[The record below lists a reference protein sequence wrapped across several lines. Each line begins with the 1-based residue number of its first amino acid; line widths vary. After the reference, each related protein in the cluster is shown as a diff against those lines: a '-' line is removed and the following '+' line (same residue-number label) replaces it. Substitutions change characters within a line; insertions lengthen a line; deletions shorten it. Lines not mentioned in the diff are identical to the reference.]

1 MYRKPFLSAFF
12 SLFFFFLSACASQPT
27 NSAPQAVDLIPFVT
41 STESPPQTAGPVG
54 LVTAET
60 PLPSPTPF
68 TYAVQTGDTISGIAL
83 KFGVSIDD
91 LQAANSNVSA
101 ICLTF

>member
-1 MYRKPFLSAFF
+1 MQRTIFLLST
-12 SLFFFFLSACASQPT
+12 FFFLSACASQPT
-27 NSAPQAVDLIPFVT
+27 NRAPQAVDLILFVT
-41 STESPPQTAGPVG
+41 STESPLQTAGPVG

-68 TYAVQTGDTISGIAL
+68 TYAVQTGDTISGIDL
-83 KFGVSIDD
+83 KFGVYVDD
-91 LQAANSNVSA
+91 LQATNSNVSA